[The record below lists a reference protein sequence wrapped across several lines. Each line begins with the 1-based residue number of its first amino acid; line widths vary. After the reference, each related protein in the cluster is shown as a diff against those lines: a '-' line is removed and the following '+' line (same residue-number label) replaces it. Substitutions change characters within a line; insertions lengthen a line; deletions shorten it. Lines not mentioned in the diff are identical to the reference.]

1 MPKVKVTRNFQVTI
15 PEPVRKLLDIKEGDY
30 IDIEATDS
38 RFAVLRR
45 IIPEEELEGSWDREM
60 DVIMEEVKQAWKTWT
75 LDKPA

>member
-15 PEPVRKLLDIKEGDY
+15 PEPVRKLLEIKEGDY
-30 IDIEATDS
+30 IDIEATNS